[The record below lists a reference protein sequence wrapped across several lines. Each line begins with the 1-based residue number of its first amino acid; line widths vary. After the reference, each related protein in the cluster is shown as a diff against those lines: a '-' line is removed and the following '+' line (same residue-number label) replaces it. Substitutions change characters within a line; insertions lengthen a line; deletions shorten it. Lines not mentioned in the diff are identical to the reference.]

1 MFLRLMTRGKT
12 QPTPGFKHFLPP
24 SEKIQFTVI
33 TRITTTLGLM
43 SSNKSLLNKL
53 AQLQCANEKKVNLEQ
68 CQAKHLRGYPDCFS
82 AADAPGAV
90 TSVALT

>member
-1 MFLRLMTRGKT
+1 
-12 QPTPGFKHFLPP
+12 
-24 SEKIQFTVI
+24 
-33 TRITTTLGLM
+33 M

-82 AADAPGAV
+82 AADAPRGRD
-90 TSVALT
+90 LCGFDMNNCE